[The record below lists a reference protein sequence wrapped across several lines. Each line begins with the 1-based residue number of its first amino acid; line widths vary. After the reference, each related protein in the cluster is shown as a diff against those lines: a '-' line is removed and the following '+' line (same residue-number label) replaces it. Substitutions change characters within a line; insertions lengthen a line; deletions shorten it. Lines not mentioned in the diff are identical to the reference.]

1 MGDNA
6 RHREDLQH
14 GRHLQPQKRA
24 ELQVGKLT
32 INTDKAIIGVT
43 SEPRFA
49 TQPGIVLFNC
59 SLICELGSEDL
70 RDEYI

>member
-1 MGDNA
+1 MEPAVGDNA

-49 TQPGIVLFNC
+49 TQPGNCTVQLFC
-59 SLICELGSEDL
+59 RSVS
-70 RDEYI
+70 